1 MTDKKNREDK
11 QGENAQQH
19 YNNQALLAAF
29 PFTAQ
34 NGYQFQSEQ
43 FGDDESQVKMFQE
56 GMHHTHEQ
64 ALDSYR
70 EGTVDAFSNYKRH

>member
-34 NGYQFQSEQ
+34 QGVSV
-43 FGDDESQVKMFQE
+43 SIR
-56 GMHHTHEQ
+56 
-64 ALDSYR
+64 SIW
-70 EGTVDAFSNYKRH
+70 